1 MTMTSVCLK
10 TCDRLGELSKFQPLF
25 WTGSKVGSRG
35 SCQLCMFQGSLL
47 LPCLS
52 PPQGGPGPERTS
64 SPEDL
69 PHLFTA
75 AHHGPGLCFT
85 EQDFP
90 RLQTDCLNVLACVI
104 LNVHTTSRIE
114 HEPEETKGNPLTL
127 SFQSCF
133 FKKSYLVFLKRSL
146 LFAILMS
153 SCNPSVALKNCL
165 NKYILWGLCNTQS
178 TDERPLWGRPYTS
191 LRRRGKECRNVQSSS
206 LLPNVGR
213 TLGSSLLPNVVLKEW
228 LWCCLPTELLNKCLY
243 RFLIPS
249 VI

>member
-1 MTMTSVCLK
+1 MAL
-10 TCDRLGELSKFQPLF
+10 LA
-25 WTGSKVGSRG
+25 
-35 SCQLCMFQGSLL
+35 CMFQGSLL
-47 LPCLS
+47 LPHFS
-52 PPQGGPGPERTS
+52 PPQREPRPWENFKPRG
-64 SPEDL
+64 L
-69 PHLFTA
+69 ATA
-75 AHHGPGLCFT
+75 AHHGPGLCFM

-114 HEPEETKGNPLTL
+114 HEPEETKGDPLTL

-133 FKKSYLVFLKRSL
+133 CKKSYLVFLKKSL
-146 LFAILMS
+146 VLFAILMS

-191 LRRRGKECRNVQSSS
+191 LRRRGKECRNIQSSP

-228 LWCCLPTELLNKCLY
+228 LWCCLPTELLNKYLY
-243 RFLIPS
+243 RSLIPS